1 LTIIIN
7 LLIIILVRGEEMK
20 KYRWEIPS
28 WDEEWLKVIEKK
40 ISPLLAQTLW
50 ARGIHNWIEI
60 EELLYQNN
68 KYYDPL
74 LFQDMDKSV
83 ERIYQAIIQNEKI
96 LIYGDY
102 DADGV
107 TSTALLFLVLR
118 KLEANVDYY
127 IPNRFL
133 EGYGLNR
140 EAIEWAKKNNFQL
153 IITVDTGISAVE
165 EINFANSLNIDVIIT
180 DHHEPPTILPKALA
194 IINPKLPNCTYPFRH
209 LAGVGVT
216 WKLAHSLLGRLPLEY
231 LSLVIIGTIADIVPL
246 TGENRV
252 IVKNG
257 LTNFRDNLAEQFAGI
272 KALLESAGIN
282 EKEITT
288 NTISFLIAP
297 RINAGGRL
305 DTANLAVK
313 LLLSKSLTEANHLA
327 RELEELNHERQRIVD
342 EIFNEVIE
350 KITEDDLNS
359 PVLIIAGEN
368 WNTGVIGIVA
378 SRVLERFYLPV
389 IILSIDPATN
399 MAKGSARSIESFN
412 IYEALNSTRD
422 LLDHFGGHKAACGL
436 TIKTDNILELKERL
450 KTYAENN
457 LTPDDYIPIIRI
469 DAKATLREVNI
480 DNIKELQQL
489 APFGIGNSKPKILIE
504 NVSVTNI
511 YHIGKNKEHL
521 KLTLEQE
528 GVSLEA
534 LWFRNN
540 SSSLIGATF
549 LANVVG
555 QLELNN
561 WNNIITPQ
569 IIIDDMEIISYIIYD
584 KRNLT
589 FKNETKYAEDLSDY
603 LSFSFRKN
611 NLTKESLNQ
620 VKHLLV
626 SDLPTKSADFKDIL
640 EEFRTLQYITLS
652 FSETDLPKKLTRQD
666 LAFVYTKL
674 KKLNKI
680 TISELTNYFSDFNNE
695 ELKFII
701 DVFREL
707 NFLSFDEG
715 EQKFFVKDNVEKN
728 SLNNSK
734 LYQEYLLEYQ
744 QLTWFLTAP
753 IIEIC
758 RWLNAK

>member
-194 IINPKLPNCTYPFRH
+194 IINPKLSNCTYPFRH

>member
-1 LTIIIN
+1 
-7 LLIIILVRGEEMK
+7 MK
-20 KYRWEIPS
+20 KYRWEIPR

-50 ARGIHNWIEI
+50 ARGIYNWVEI
-60 EELLYQNN
+60 EEILYQNN
-68 KYYDPL
+68 NYYDPL
-74 LFQDMDKSV
+74 LFKDMDKSV
-83 ERIYQAIIQNEKI
+83 ERIYQAIIQSENI
-96 LIYGDY
+96 LVYGDY

-107 TSTALLFLVLR
+107 TSTALLYLVLR
-118 KLEANVDYY
+118 KLAAKVDYY

-216 WKLAHSLLGRLPLEY
+216 WKLAHALLGRLPLEY
-231 LSLVIIGTIADIVPL
+231 LSLVVIGTIADIVPL
-246 TGENRV
+246 TNENRV

-257 LTNFRDNLAEQFAGI
+257 LTNFRDNLEEQFTGI

-282 EKEITT
+282 DKEITT
-288 NTISFLIAP
+288 NTVGFLIAP

-305 DTANLAVK
+305 DTANLAVR
-313 LLLSKSLTEANHLA
+313 LLLSKSLTEAIPLA
-327 RELEELNHERQRIVD
+327 RELEELNKERQRIVD
-342 EIFNEVIE
+342 EIFTEVIK
-350 KITEDDLNS
+350 KITEDDHNS

-399 MAKGSARSIESFN
+399 MAKGSARSIENFN
-412 IYEALNSTRD
+412 IYEALDSTRD
-422 LLDHFGGHKAACGL
+422 LLEHFGGHKAACGL
-436 TIKTDNILELKERL
+436 TIKTENILELKERL
-450 KTYAENN
+450 KTFAENH
-457 LTPDDYIPIIRI
+457 LTPDDYIPLIRI
-469 DAKATLREVNI
+469 DAKAELKEVNI

-489 APFGIGNSKPKILIE
+489 APFGIGNSKPRILIE
-504 NVSVTNI
+504 NVLVTNI
-511 YHIGKNKEHL
+511 YQIGKNKEHL

-528 GVSLEA
+528 GIFLEA

-540 SSSLIGATF
+540 NSSLIGATF

-561 WNNIITPQ
+561 WNNIISPQ

-603 LSFSFRKN
+603 LSFSFKKN

-620 VKHLLV
+620 VRHLLV

-640 EEFRTLQYITLS
+640 EQFTTLQYITLS
-652 FSETDLPKKLTRQD
+652 FSETDLPTKLSRQE

-674 KKLNKI
+674 NKLKKF
-680 TISELTNYFSDFNNE
+680 TMSELTNYFSDFNNE

-707 NFLSFDEG
+707 NFISFDEE
-715 EQKFFVKDNVEKN
+715 EQKFFVKDNVAKN

-734 LYQEYLLEYQ
+734 LYQDYLLELQ

>member
-1 LTIIIN
+1 
-7 LLIIILVRGEEMK
+7 MK
-20 KYRWEIPS
+20 KYRWEIPR

-50 ARGIHNWIEI
+50 ARGIYNWVEI
-60 EELLYQNN
+60 EEILYQNN
-68 KYYDPL
+68 NYYDPL
-74 LFQDMDKSV
+74 LFKDMDKSV
-83 ERIYQAIIQNEKI
+83 ERIYQAIIQSENI
-96 LIYGDY
+96 LVYGDY

-107 TSTALLFLVLR
+107 TSTALLYLVLR
-118 KLEANVDYY
+118 KLAAKVDYY

-216 WKLAHSLLGRLPLEY
+216 WKLAHALLGRLPLEY
-231 LSLVIIGTIADIVPL
+231 LSLVVIGTIADIVPL
-246 TGENRV
+246 TNENRV

-257 LTNFRDNLAEQFAGI
+257 LTNFRDNLEEQFTGI

-282 EKEITT
+282 DKEITT
-288 NTISFLIAP
+288 NTVGFLIAP

-305 DTANLAVK
+305 DTANLAVR
-313 LLLSKSLTEANHLA
+313 LLLSKSLTEAIPLA
-327 RELEELNHERQRIVD
+327 RELEELNKERQRIVD
-342 EIFNEVIE
+342 EIFTEVIK
-350 KITEDDLNS
+350 KITEDDHNS

-399 MAKGSARSIESFN
+399 MAKGSARSIENFN
-412 IYEALNSTRD
+412 IYEALDSTRD
-422 LLDHFGGHKAACGL
+422 LLEHFGGHKAACGL
-436 TIKTDNILELKERL
+436 TIKTENILELKERL
-450 KTYAENN
+450 KTFAENH
-457 LTPDDYIPIIRI
+457 LTPDDYIPLIRI
-469 DAKATLREVNI
+469 DAKAELKEVNI

-489 APFGIGNSKPKILIE
+489 APFGIGNSKPRILIE
-504 NVSVTNI
+504 NVLVTNI
-511 YHIGKNKEHL
+511 YQIGKNKEHL

-528 GVSLEA
+528 GIFLEA

-540 SSSLIGATF
+540 NSSLIGATF

-561 WNNIITPQ
+561 WNNIISPQ
-569 IIIDDMEIISYIIYD
+569 IIIDDMEIISHIIYD

-589 FKNETKYAEDLSDY
+589 VKNETKYAEDFRDY
-603 LSFSFRKN
+603 LSFSFKKN

-620 VKHLLV
+620 VRHLLV

-640 EEFRTLQYITLS
+640 EQFTTLQYITLS
-652 FSETDLPKKLTRQD
+652 FSETDLPTKLSRQE

-674 KKLNKI
+674 NKLKKF
-680 TISELTNYFSDFNNE
+680 TMSELTNYFSDFNNE

-707 NFLSFDEG
+707 NFISFDEE
-715 EQKFFVKDNVEKN
+715 EQKFFVKDNVAKN

-734 LYQEYLLEYQ
+734 LYQDYLLELQ